1 MWGKKQISAV
11 VLAVILGVTAGIP
24 HSTVYAEPNSSGNN
38 QAADASKDD
47 SKKEEKKEED
57 MTPEELE
64 KKAEEDAYKMEI
76 QSNSWKNWPQGP
88 GTYGEAAIV
97 MDAGTG
103 SILYAK
109 NIDGHEYPASITKV
123 LTSLIA
129 LKYGNLSD
137 NVTFSNDC
145 VSFMQPGD
153 SSVGLK
159 EGNVITLEQALY
171 ATLLASANE
180 AAYAVAEN
188 VGKNAGHD
196 YSWFIQQMNEECKSL
211 GGNNSN
217 FVNANGLHDEN
228 HYTCA
233 RDMALI
239 GREIW
244 RYPEFLKI
252 CQEQSY
258 TIPASDTTE
267 EHVFPQHHKMLI
279 KENKNY
285 YQYAVAGKTGY
296 TSNAL
301 STLITLADN
310 GNMKLVCVVLRT
322 HGVNIYPDTK
332 NLFEYVFN
340 NFQKIQVADE
350 KKPDE
355 VEEFI
360 SAAESQS
367 ENAES
372 SQTGGS
378 GNTESAQ
385 TDGSDSTE
393 SVQTG
398 GNEYRPLEDGYVILP
413 KDVSYKDVDYE
424 ITDVDENS
432 GEGTIQYTYDGHQVG
447 SATAKLTKKY
457 LKKISTGKEKVDSRK
472 KSVGNSGT
480 KKKNGGKLS
489 AKNIWKNFLN
499 KAKAAWAF
507 GQKKF
512 AGKTSTEKY
521 MIAGG
526 CLALVILIFSLI
538 VVLIRRRR

>member
-1 MWGKKQISAV
+1 MKQSKKV
-11 VLAVILGVTAGIP
+11 VARIIILILALFTVIPGTV
-24 HSTVYAEPNSSGNN
+24 SQKVYAEPGGSESS

-47 SKKEEKKEED
+47 SNKKEEKKEED
-57 MTPEELE
+57 MTPEERE

-76 QSNSWKNWPQGP
+76 QSNGWKNWPKGP

-109 NIDGHEYPASITKV
+109 NIDEHEYPASITKV

-137 NVTFSNDC
+137 KVTFSNDC
-145 VSFMQPGD
+145 ISFMQPGD

-159 EGNVITLEQALY
+159 EGNVISLEQALY

-196 YSWFIQQMNEECKSL
+196 YNWFIQQMNEECKSL

-217 FVNANGLHDEN
+217 FVNANGLHDDN

-258 TIPASDTTE
+258 KIPASDTTE

-332 NLFEYVFN
+332 NLFEYAFN

-350 KKPDE
+350 KTPDG
-355 VEEFI
+355 
-360 SAAESQS
+360 AS
-367 ENAES
+367 ENVERQIKEKEGQRILAQIREGAYVIALAIEGKMLS
-372 SQTGGS
+372 SEELAGKMQKLGVEGKGHLVFVIGGS
-378 GNTESAQ
+378 LGLSKEVMDRADHALSFSKMTFPHQ
-385 TDGSDSTE
+385 LM
-393 SVQTG
+393 
-398 GNEYRPLEDGYVILP
+398 RVILLEQI
-413 KDVSYKDVDYE
+413 YR
-424 ITDVDENS
+424 
-432 GEGTIQYTYDGHQVG
+432 GF
-447 SATAKLTKKY
+447 
-457 LKKISTGKEKVDSRK
+457 KI
-472 KSVGNSGT
+472 
-480 KKKNGGKLS
+480 
-489 AKNIWKNFLN
+489 
-499 KAKAAWAF
+499 
-507 GQKKF
+507 
-512 AGKTSTEKY
+512 
-521 MIAGG
+521 IAGEPYHK
-526 CLALVILIFSLI
+526 
-538 VVLIRRRR
+538 

>member
-1 MWGKKQISAV
+1 MRGKKQIAAV
-11 VLAVILGVTAGIP
+11 VLAVIFAVTAGIP
-24 HSTVYAEPNSSGNN
+24 HSTVYAEPDSNGNA
-38 QAADASKDD
+38 QAADAAADD
-47 SKKEEKKEED
+47 TQKEEKKEED

-129 LKYGNLSD
+129 LKYGSLSD
-137 NVTFSNDC
+137 QVTFSNDC
-145 VSFMQPGD
+145 ISFMQPGD

-159 EGNVITLEQALY
+159 EGNVISLEQALY

-196 YSWFIQQMNEECKSL
+196 YNWFIQQMNEECKSL
-211 GGNNSN
+211 GGENSN
-217 FVNANGLHDEN
+217 FVNANGLHDDN

-301 STLITLADN
+301 STLITMADN

-322 HGVNIYPDTK
+322 HGANIYPDTK

-340 NFQKIQVADE
+340 NFQKIPVADE
-350 KKPDE
+350 KKPTE
-355 VEEFI
+355 VKEFI
-360 SAAESQS
+360 TASDESEDAGSA
-367 ENAES
+367 
-372 SQTGGS
+372 
-378 GNTESAQ
+378 
-385 TDGSDSTE
+385 
-393 SVQTG
+393 QTG

-413 KDVSYKDVDYE
+413 KDVSYKDTDYE
-424 ITDVDENS
+424 ITDVDEKT
-432 GEGTIQYTYDGHQVG
+432 GEGTIQYTYDGHPVG
-447 SATAKLTKKY
+447 SATAKFTEEY
-457 LKKISTGKEKVDSRK
+457 LQKISTGKECVD
-472 KSVGNSGT
+472 NSGT
-480 KKKNGGKLS
+480 TKNSGGKSS
-489 AKNIWKNFLN
+489 AKSIWTNFVQ

-507 GQKKF
+507 GQKKY
-512 AGKTSTEKY
+512 AGKSASEQY

-526 CLALVILIFSLI
+526 CVALVILIVSLI

>member
-1 MWGKKQISAV
+1 MRGKKQIAAV
-11 VLAVILGVTAGIP
+11 VLAVIFAVTAGIP
-24 HSTVYAEPNSSGNN
+24 HSTVYAEPDSNGNA
-38 QAADASKDD
+38 QAADAAADD
-47 SKKEEKKEED
+47 TKKEEKKEED

-129 LKYGNLSD
+129 LKYGSLSD
-137 NVTFSNDC
+137 QVTFSNDC
-145 VSFMQPGD
+145 ISFMQPGD

-159 EGNVITLEQALY
+159 EGNVISLEQALY

-196 YSWFIQQMNEECKSL
+196 YNWFIQQMNEECKSL
-211 GGNNSN
+211 GGENSN
-217 FVNANGLHDEN
+217 FVNANGLHDDN

-258 TIPASDTTE
+258 TISASDTTE

-301 STLITLADN
+301 STLITMADN

-322 HGVNIYPDTK
+322 HGANIYSDTK

-340 NFQKIQVADE
+340 NFQKIPVADE
-350 KKPDE
+350 KKPTE
-355 VEEFI
+355 VKEFI
-360 SAAESQS
+360 TASDES
-367 ENAES
+367 ENA
-372 SQTGGS
+372 GS
-378 GNTESAQ
+378 A
-385 TDGSDSTE
+385 
-393 SVQTG
+393 QTG
-398 GNEYRPLEDGYVILP
+398 GNEYHPLEDGYVILP
-413 KDVSYKDVDYE
+413 KDVSYKDTDYE
-424 ITDVDENS
+424 ITDVDEKT
-432 GEGTIQYTYDGHQVG
+432 GEGTIQYTYDGHSVG
-447 SATAKLTKKY
+447 SATAKFTEEY
-457 LKKISTGKEKVDSRK
+457 LQKISTGKECVD
-472 KSVGNSGT
+472 NSGT
-480 KKKNGGKLS
+480 AKNSGGKSS
-489 AKNIWKNFLN
+489 AKSIWTNFVQ

-507 GQKKF
+507 GQKKY
-512 AGKTSTEKY
+512 AGKSASEQY

-526 CLALVILIFSLI
+526 CVALVILIVSLI